1 MRSGF
6 SCFVSRAVATHLLE
20 ATRLTQPKWDEIVWT
35 VFVLTF
41 LVASINTN
49 IVNILIY
56 LFVDLGFLCT
66 AGSYFATADGHEASS
81 LALKKTGGVFCFLAG
96 LLGWFVIV
104 RRPEPKPVLLTRFQV
119 PDVPPVAKRG
129 AA

>member
-1 MRSGF
+1 
-6 SCFVSRAVATHLLE
+6 
-20 ATRLTQPKWDEIVWT
+20 

-56 LFVDLGFLCT
+56 LFVDLGFLFT
-66 AGSYFATADGHEASS
+66 AGSYFATADGYDASS

-96 LLGWFVIV
+96 LLGWFVTEACLKL
-104 RRPEPKPVLLTRFQV
+104 EPLLLIRS
-119 PDVPPVAKRG
+119 
-129 AA
+129 